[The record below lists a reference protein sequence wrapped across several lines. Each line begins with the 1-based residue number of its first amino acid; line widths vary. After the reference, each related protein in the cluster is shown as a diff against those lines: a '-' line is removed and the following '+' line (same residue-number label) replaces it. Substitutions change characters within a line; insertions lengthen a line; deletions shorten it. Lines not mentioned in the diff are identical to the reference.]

1 MVTVIMGVSSS
12 GKTTIGKH
20 LSKMMNS
27 IFIDADDYHSENNLL
42 KMKSGI
48 ALNQE
53 DRQPWLQS
61 LRKLIDEYLTNQK
74 GMILACS
81 ALSEKSRS
89 ILGINRK
96 EIQLVYLKGEKMLIK
111 KRMENRNHFMPP
123 HLLDSQFAELSEP
136 KNNALVLDIRYRPS
150 ELVEEIYNHIN
161 RSK

>member
-27 IFIDADDYHSENNLL
+27 IFIDADDYHSEENLL

-53 DRQPWLQS
+53 DREPWLQT
-61 LRKLIDEYLTNQK
+61 LRGLIDEYLTNQK

-81 ALSEKSRS
+81 SLSKKSRS
-89 ILGINRK
+89 ILGTNRK
-96 EIQLVYLKGEKMLIK
+96 DIQLVYLKGGKTLIR
-111 KRMENRNHFMPP
+111 KRMEKRNHFMPP
-123 HLLDSQFAELSEP
+123 SLLDSQFSELSEP
-136 KNNALVLDIRYRPS
+136 KNNVLVLDIRHSPNQ
-150 ELVEEIYNHIN
+150 LVEEIYNHIQ
-161 RSK
+161 